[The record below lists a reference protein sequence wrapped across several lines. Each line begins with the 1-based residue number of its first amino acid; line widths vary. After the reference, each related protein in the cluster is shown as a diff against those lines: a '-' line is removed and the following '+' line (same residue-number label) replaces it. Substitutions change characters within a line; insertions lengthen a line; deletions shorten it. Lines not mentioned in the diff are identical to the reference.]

1 MNITFRYGAIILGL
15 WMCTMRKMVQSHRV
29 VMVYSIKQI
38 IQDDYFVVVKVFKG
52 MNNIEIMVREYCK
65 VLLCGM
71 TLQEM
76 CTKGGWMGESNGF

>member
-1 MNITFRYGAIILGL
+1 MNVTFRYGAMGL

-52 MNNIEIMVREYCK
+52 MNNIEI
-65 VLLCGM
+65 
-71 TLQEM
+71 
-76 CTKGGWMGESNGF
+76 W